1 MVYDITDRV
10 HEIWEYFDKMLDERL
25 DQIAERSG
33 VPRENLIKINPADF
47 IEKTE
52 FQVIRNHKYQKVE
65 NFIKENK
72 RDDTFLISPMDAI
85 EETAAQISYKS
96 GTHLDRTIRASK
108 CNVVPIPKEFGLDFF
123 VRNHRQSLPNWKSTA
138 IALGLEYKNEIVAVM
153 QYDISNGAIR
163 GDDHRYEL
171 VRLSISKG
179 TMVHGGASKLQKA
192 CEEVFTKMGLDEIY
206 SYSNATINTGAVYKN
221 LGFTGTDIEGG
232 QPFVIMEDN
241 SIVRLINLYPESTNE
256 KLAYRGRVKT
266 HIGGNRTWVK
276 KVPKAEE
283 EANHDT

>member
-1 MVYDITDRV
+1 MVYDITERV

-25 DQIAERSG
+25 DQIAEKSG

-52 FQVIRNHKYQKVE
+52 FQIIKGYTYRKIHD
-65 NFIKENK
+65 FIKENK
-72 RDDTFLISPMDAI
+72 RDDTFLISPMDAV

-96 GTHLDRTIRASK
+96 GTHLERTIRASK

-123 VRNHRQSLPNWKSTA
+123 VRNHRQSLPNWRATA
-138 IALGLEYKNEIVAVM
+138 MALGLEYKNEVVAVM
-153 QYDISNGAIR
+153 QYDISNGGIR
-163 GDDHRYEL
+163 GNDHRYEL

-192 CEEVFTKMGLDEIY
+192 CEEVFRLMGLDEIY

-221 LGFTGTDIEGG
+221 LGFTGTDIEDG
-232 QPFVIMEDN
+232 QPFVIFEDN
-241 SIVRLINLYPESTNE
+241 SMDRLINLYPESTNE
-256 KLAYRGRVKT
+256 KLALRGRVKT

-276 KVPKAEE
+276 KVPKQEE
-283 EANHDT
+283 EAK